1 MKNSILHALLT
12 ISISCPARN
21 TTAANTLIT
30 QVCVEFQGKKLAPE
44 KNLCFRSVIK
54 SKSMG
59 MQVSMNEEVADL
71 LLLESET
78 DSVISSAET

>member
-1 MKNSILHALLT
+1 MKNNILHALLT

-30 QVCVEFQGKKLAPE
+30 QVCVEFQGKKLTPE

>member
-1 MKNSILHALLT
+1 MKNNILHALLT

-78 DSVISSAET
+78 DSVISSVET

>member
-1 MKNSILHALLT
+1 MKNNILHALLT

-21 TTAANTLIT
+21 TAAANTLIT

>member
-1 MKNSILHALLT
+1 MKNNILHALLT

-71 LLLESET
+71 LLLETET

>member
-1 MKNSILHALLT
+1 MKNNILHALLT

-30 QVCVEFQGKKLAPE
+30 QVCVEFQGKNLAPE

>member
-30 QVCVEFQGKKLAPE
+30 QVCVEFQGKKLGPE

>member
-12 ISISCPARN
+12 ISISCPARY

>member
-1 MKNSILHALLT
+1 MKNNILHALLT

-30 QVCVEFQGKKLAPE
+30 QVCVEFQGKKLALE

-78 DSVISSAET
+78 DSVISSVET

>member
-1 MKNSILHALLT
+1 MKNNILHALLT

>member
-78 DSVISSAET
+78 DSVISSVET

>member
-1 MKNSILHALLT
+1 MKNNILHALLM
-12 ISISCPARN
+12 ISISCPASN
-21 TTAANTLIT
+21 TTAANIT

-44 KNLCFRSVIK
+44 KNVCFRSVIK

-59 MQVSMNEEVADL
+59 MQVSMNEEVPDL

-78 DSVISSAET
+78 DSVISSVET